1 MFQTKMT
8 EILNIEYP
16 IMQGGMLW
24 VSRAELVSAVSN
36 AGGLGTLTALTFSS
50 SKELAKEIE
59 RTRSM
64 TGKPFAVNVTLLPTF
79 RDVNYEEIL
88 NVIIGEGIK
97 IVETAGNNPE
107 RVIDCLKA
115 NGIIVIHK
123 CTSVRHALK
132 AQSLGCDF
140 VSIDSFECAG
150 HPGEDDVG
158 GLVLIPAAA
167 DALNIPII
175 ASGGFA
181 DGRGLVAALALGA
194 SGINMG
200 TRFLMTEE
208 SPVHRNV
215 KEWLL
220 KFSERDTMILLR
232 AYRNSLRVA
241 KTPYS
246 LKVLEMEKGGATI
259 DELHHLITGTKGRQM
274 FERGTI
280 DEGIVSVGQCIGLI
294 KDIPT
299 VKELVERIINEA
311 RVIINEKLKGIAE
324 N

>member
-1 MFQTKMT
+1 MLKTKMT
-8 EILNIEYP
+8 EILNIEHP

-36 AGGLGTLTALTFSS
+36 AGALGTLTALTFASG
-50 SKELAKEIE
+50 KELAKEIE
-59 RTRSM
+59 KTRNM
-64 TGKPFAVNVTLLPTF
+64 TDRPFAVNVTLLPTF
-79 RDVNYEEIL
+79 RDVNYDEIL
-88 NVIIGEGIK
+88 DVIISEGIK

-107 RVIDCLKA
+107 RVIERLKA
-115 NGIIVIHK
+115 NGITVIHK

-167 DALNIPII
+167 NALNIPII

-200 TRFLMTEE
+200 TRFLLTEE

-215 KEWLL
+215 KEWLI

-232 AYRNSLRVA
+232 AFRNSLRVA

-246 LKVLEMEKGGATI
+246 LKVMEMEKSGATI
-259 DELHHLITGTKGRQM
+259 DELHHLIAGSKGQKM
-274 FERGTI
+274 FEVGTI
-280 DEGIVSVGQCIGLI
+280 DEGIVSIGQCIGLI

-299 VKELVERIINEA
+299 VKELVDRIIGEA
-311 RVIINEKLKGIAE
+311 KEIINEKLKVITK